1 MKLESFD
8 FHQLIAYLN
17 LMAYFIVA
25 ALTGIGLALA
35 WVSRTLGKQYIT
47 KDLPKKGNHNE

>member
-47 KDLPKKGNHNE
+47 KDLPKKGNHNA